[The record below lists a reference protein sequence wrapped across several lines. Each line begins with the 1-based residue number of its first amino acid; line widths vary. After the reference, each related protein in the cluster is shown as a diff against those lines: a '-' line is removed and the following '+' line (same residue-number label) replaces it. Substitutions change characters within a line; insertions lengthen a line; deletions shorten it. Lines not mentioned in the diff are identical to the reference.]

1 MQPRGRPDATCMM
14 MIMMMAMMMT
24 IMTLDET

>member
-24 IMTLDET
+24 IMMLDET